1 MNTTFLKYKRIT
13 TLLAGISMASI
24 PAVGQAG
31 WSIVDLSN
39 NVGGRYGKV
48 IDLND
53 SGHGYFRAL
62 LDCSMASSRL
72 LE

>member
-53 SGHGYFRAL
+53 SGQVIGVF
-62 LDCSMASSRL
+62 
-72 LE
+72 